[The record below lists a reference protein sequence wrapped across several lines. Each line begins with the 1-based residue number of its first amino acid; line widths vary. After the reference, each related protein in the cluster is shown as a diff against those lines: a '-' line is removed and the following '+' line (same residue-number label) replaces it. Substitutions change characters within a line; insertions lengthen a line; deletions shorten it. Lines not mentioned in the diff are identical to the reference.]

1 MGRVEP
7 GLDTRIFGGRFTVAE
22 RSPKPAW
29 VQIEEQLADRI
40 ESGALASGDR
50 LPPERDLADAL
61 SVSRM
66 TVRQAL
72 ASLAARGLVE
82 RGVGRGTFVRAVG
95 RVVHDL
101 TRVAG
106 FTEEVERQGLEV
118 GARILA
124 AAQCPAPDHVADAL
138 ALDPGEDVVRLE
150 RVRLGGGVPMT
161 LEDSYVPAARF
172 PGLLDQDLSGS
183 LYALM
188 RDRYGL
194 GPVTATERLEPVAAR
209 AYEAKALEVDE
220 GSPLMFV
227 ERVAYAADG
236 TAVEFARDRHR
247 GDRARFLVRV
257 VPDEVLA
264 RAG

>member
-1 MGRVEP
+1 VAPTRRTLEA
-7 GLDTRIFGGRFTVAE
+7 RIFGGRWTVAT
-22 RSPKPAW
+22 RSAKPAW

-40 ESGALASGDR
+40 ESGALGPGER
-50 LPPERDLADAL
+50 LPPERDLADSL

-82 RGVGRGTFVRAVG
+82 RGVGRGTFVRDAAK
-95 RVVHDL
+95 VVHDL
-101 TRVAG
+101 SRVAG

-118 GARILA
+118 GARILEA
-124 AAQCPAPDHVADAL
+124 AECPAPEHVADAL
-138 ALDPGEDVVRLE
+138 GLEPGEPVVRLE
-150 RVRLGGGVPMT
+150 RVRLGDGLPMT

-172 PGLLDQDLSGS
+172 PGLLDQDLTGS

-188 RDRYGL
+188 RDRYAL

-209 AYEAKALEVDE
+209 TYEAEALGVEE

-257 VPDEVLA
+257 VPDELLG